1 MWSIQTGMRSEIVS
15 ELGRRFGKLAFWA
28 VDQSKL
34 APSVAGMA
42 GTAERAETLA
52 SVRFIGGS
60 FRAVHGTGGDHP
72 QLGGSKG
79 KIKVEEAACVGAA
92 QGAESRFGLRMFGIR
107 SDDERLI
114 KKDLFGFATG
124 DVGLGNVLG
133 DVSRIP
139 VEAVKFGRIEG
150 HRS

>member
-1 MWSIQTGMRSEIVS
+1 
-15 ELGRRFGKLAFWA
+15 
-28 VDQSKL
+28 
-34 APSVAGMA
+34 
-42 GTAERAETLA
+42 
-52 SVRFIGGS
+52 
-60 FRAVHGTGGDHP
+60 
-72 QLGGSKG
+72 
-79 KIKVEEAACVGAA
+79 
-92 QGAESRFGLRMFGIR
+92 MFGIG

-124 DVGLGNVLG
+124 DVVLGNVLG